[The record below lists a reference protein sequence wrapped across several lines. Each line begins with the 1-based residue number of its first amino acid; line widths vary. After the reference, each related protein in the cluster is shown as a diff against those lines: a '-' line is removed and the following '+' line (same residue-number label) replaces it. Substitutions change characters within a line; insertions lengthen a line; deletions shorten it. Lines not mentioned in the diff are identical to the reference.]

1 MVSIM
6 AMDLLDPMSAT
17 GKPFYAE
24 SFSLLEVLGQ
34 YDSFFRLELTDE
46 DKRNLIEELF
56 GPPGRSAMEEG
67 E

>member
-6 AMDLLDPMSAT
+6 ATELLNSMSASS
-17 GKPFYAE
+17 KPFYAD

-34 YDSFFRLELTDE
+34 YDSFFRLELTDV
-46 DKRNLIEELF
+46 DKRDLIEELF
-56 GPPGRSAMEEG
+56 GPPGRSMEEG